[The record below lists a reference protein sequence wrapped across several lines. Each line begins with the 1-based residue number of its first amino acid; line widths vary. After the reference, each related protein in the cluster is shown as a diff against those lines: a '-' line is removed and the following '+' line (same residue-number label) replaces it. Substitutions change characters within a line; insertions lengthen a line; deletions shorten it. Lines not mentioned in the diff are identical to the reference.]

1 MSEVWLR
8 GVQGTIPNGDRGGRK
23 RIQNQSQGRCSSTVA
38 MSATATAVGA
48 DPKLLSVREE
58 MKKAGGLAALVV
70 PTSDPHILEC
80 PPAHQK
86 RREFISGFTG
96 TAGTAVITPEKA
108 ALWTDG
114 RYFLQAA
121 DELGPD
127 WTLMKAGTPDCP
139 TEL

>member
-1 MSEVWLR
+1 MSKVWLR
-8 GVQGTIPNGDRGGRK
+8 GVQGTIPNGVRGGRK

-48 DPKLLSVREE
+48 DPKLLSVRKE

-70 PTSDPHILEC
+70 PTSDPHILGC

-96 TAGTAVITPEKA
+96 TVGTAVITPEKA

-127 WTLMKAGTPDCP
+127 
-139 TEL
+139 